1 MILQFGAM
9 GMRSPFARVS
19 VLLSSS
25 TEFRFSIQMA
35 STGPSII
42 SQINSP
48 VKNTQICHP
57 QVNKL
62 DVKLQCKQIYYDNLT
77 GIFQHHFQSSI
88 STLIQLFE
96 NCQLPYWC
104 QRMSSQSFSMTFNI
118 FTSKTKVLTPWNAQS
133 FWLFENARSTL
144 PVPRNVHFELDPK
157 LFRCELLDSENAEMV
172 NLWHYTWFTERSKAQ
187 VITACCISHPVV

>member
-1 MILQFGAM
+1 MTVSPVSCMLKNIMCYSIEMLTNTSSTFRIGLQSKAELLMYTMPIRDTVAGEALSMLWGSKRILQFGAM
-9 GMRSPFARVS
+9 GIRSPLARVR

-77 GIFQHHFQSSI
+77 GIFLHHFQSSI

-96 NCQLPYWC
+96 NCQLPY
-104 QRMSSQSFSMTFNI
+104 
-118 FTSKTKVLTPWNAQS
+118 
-133 FWLFENARSTL
+133 
-144 PVPRNVHFELDPK
+144 
-157 LFRCELLDSENAEMV
+157 
-172 NLWHYTWFTERSKAQ
+172 
-187 VITACCISHPVV
+187 